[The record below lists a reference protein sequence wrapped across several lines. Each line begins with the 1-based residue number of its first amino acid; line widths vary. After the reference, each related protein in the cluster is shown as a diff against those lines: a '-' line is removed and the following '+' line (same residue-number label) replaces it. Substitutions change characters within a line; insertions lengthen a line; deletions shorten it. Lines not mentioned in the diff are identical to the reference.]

1 MSNMEDKKENVMGT
15 LGITRLIMKMSLPL
29 MISMLIQAL
38 YNIVDSMFVARVSET
53 ALTAVSLAF
62 PLQNLLI
69 AFGVGTGVGM
79 ASYLSRKLGEKDT
92 ETATKAAGNGITLA
106 IITWVLFALL
116 GLTIVKPFMSFFTED
131 PELLG
136 LSKSY
141 SEIVMVL
148 SLFMLISMMN
158 ERILQ
163 GTGDSFSSMIS
174 QMTGAI
180 TNIILDPIFIFTFK
194 MGVNGAAIA
203 TVIGQ
208 AAGCFVSLYFV
219 IRNKYINIK
228 PNHLKLEKR
237 MVASIYA
244 VGAPTIITNSIG
256 TVMTGAMNAILI
268 AFSTTAV
275 SVFSVYFKL
284 QSFVFMPIFGLS
296 SGMVPII
303 AYNYGA
309 RKKKRV
315 MSTIWIGT
323 FIAIVIMAFG
333 TLVFNLFPEALLS
346 LFSATEEMYRLGVP
360 ALKII
365 SLCFVSAAISI
376 GLGSSFQA
384 TGYGI
389 GTMIVSISRQL
400 LVLVPVA
407 FILSKLIGIN
417 GVWLSFIIAEGVGL
431 TVSILLFIKVYRTRI
446 KEIEEKVTL
455 KDS

>member
-1 MSNMEDKKENVMGT
+1 MSEKEEKKENIMGT

-106 IITWVLFALL
+106 VITWILFAIL
-116 GLTIVKPFMSFFTED
+116 GLTIVKPFMALFTD
-131 PELLG
+131 DAELLG
-136 LSKSY
+136 LSTSY
-141 SEIVMVL
+141 SEIVMIF
-148 SLFMLISMMN
+148 SFFMLLSMMN

-163 GTGDSFSSMIS
+163 GTGDSFSSMLS

-180 TNIILDPIFIFTFK
+180 TNIILDPVFIFVFK

-208 AAGCFVSLYFV
+208 AVGCAVSLYFV
-219 IRNKYINIK
+219 IRNKYIKIK
-228 PNHLKLEKR
+228 PQHLKFEKR
-237 MVASIYA
+237 MVASIYS

-268 AFSTTAV
+268 GFSTTAV

-315 MSTIWIGT
+315 MSTIYIGT
-323 FIAIVIMAFG
+323 IIAIGIMVVG
-333 TLVFNLFPEALLS
+333 TIVFNLFPKALLS

-360 ALKII
+360 ALRII

-400 LVLVPVA
+400 LVLIPTA
-407 FILSKLIGIN
+407 YIMAKLVGIN
-417 GVWLSFIIAEGVGL
+417 GVWFSFIIAEGVGL
-431 TVSILLFIKVYRTRI
+431 AVSLILFIKVYRTRI
-446 KEIEEKVTL
+446 KPIGEKEVI
-455 KDS
+455 SE

>member
-1 MSNMEDKKENVMGT
+1 MSEKEEKKENIMGT

-92 ETATKAAGNGITLA
+92 DTATKAAGNGITLA
-106 IITWVLFALL
+106 VITWILFAIL
-116 GLTIVKPFMSFFTED
+116 GLTIVKPFMSLFTD
-131 PELLG
+131 DAELLG
-136 LSKSY
+136 LSTSY
-141 SEIVMVL
+141 SEIVMIF
-148 SLFMLISMMN
+148 SFFMLLSMMN

-163 GTGDSFSSMIS
+163 GTGDSFSSMLS

-180 TNIILDPIFIFTFK
+180 TNIILDPVFIFVFK

-208 AAGCFVSLYFV
+208 AVGCAVSLYFV
-219 IRNKYINIK
+219 IRNEYIKIK
-228 PNHLKLEKR
+228 PQHLKLEKR
-237 MVASIYA
+237 MVASIYS

-268 AFSTTAV
+268 GFSTTAV

-315 MSTIWIGT
+315 MSTIYIGT
-323 FIAIVIMAFG
+323 IIAIGIMVVG
-333 TLVFNLFPEALLS
+333 TIVFNLFPEALLS

-360 ALKII
+360 ALRII

-400 LVLVPVA
+400 LVLIPTA
-407 FILSKLIGIN
+407 YIMAKLIGIN
-417 GVWLSFIIAEGVGL
+417 GVWFSFIIAEAVGL
-431 TVSILLFIKVYRTRI
+431 AVSLILFIKVYKTRI
-446 KEIEEKVTL
+446 KPIGEKEVIIE
-455 KDS
+455 

>member
-1 MSNMEDKKENVMGT
+1 MSEKEEKKENIMGT
-15 LGITRLIMKMSLPL
+15 LGVTHLIMKMSLPL

-106 IITWVLFALL
+106 VITWILFAIL
-116 GLTIVKPFMSFFTED
+116 GLTIVKPFMALFTD
-131 PELLG
+131 DAELLG
-136 LSKSY
+136 LSTSY
-141 SEIVMVL
+141 SEIVMIF
-148 SLFMLISMMN
+148 SFFMLLSMMN

-163 GTGDSFSSMIS
+163 GTGDSFSSMLS

-180 TNIILDPIFIFTFK
+180 TNIILDPVFIFVFK

-208 AAGCFVSLYFV
+208 AVGCAVSLYFV
-219 IRNKYINIK
+219 IRNKYIKIK
-228 PNHLKLEKR
+228 PQHLKLEKR
-237 MVASIYA
+237 MVASIYS

-268 AFSTTAV
+268 GFSTTAV

-315 MSTIWIGT
+315 MSTIYIGT
-323 FIAIVIMAFG
+323 IIAVGIMVVG
-333 TLVFNLFPEALLS
+333 TIVFNLFPKALLS

-360 ALKII
+360 ALRII

-400 LVLVPVA
+400 LVLIPTAYIMAKFV
-407 FILSKLIGIN
+407 GIN
-417 GVWLSFIIAEGVGL
+417 GVWFSFIIAEGVGL
-431 TVSILLFIKVYRTRI
+431 AVSLILFIKVYRTRI
-446 KEIEEKVTL
+446 KPIGEKEVI
-455 KDS
+455 SE

>member
-1 MSNMEDKKENVMGT
+1 MSKKIETKENIMGT
-15 LGITRLIMKMSLPL
+15 LGITHLIMKMSLPL

-92 ETATKAAGNGITLA
+92 ETATKAAGNGITLSV
-106 IITWVLFALL
+106 ITWVLFAIL
-116 GLTIVKPFMSFFTED
+116 GLTIVKPFMALFTYD
-131 PELLG
+131 SELLG
-136 LSKSY
+136 LSTSY
-141 SEIVMVL
+141 SEIVMIF
-148 SLFMLISMMN
+148 SFFMLLSMMN

-163 GTGDSFSSMIS
+163 GTGDSFSSMLS

-180 TNIILDPIFIFTFK
+180 TNIILDPVFIFVFK

-208 AAGCFVSLYFV
+208 AVGCAVSLFFV
-219 IRNKYINIK
+219 LRNKYIKIK
-228 PNHLKLEKR
+228 PHHLKLEKR
-237 MVASIYA
+237 MVASIYS

-256 TVMTGAMNAILI
+256 TIMTGAMNAILI
-268 AFSTTAV
+268 GFSTTAV

-323 FIAIVIMAFG
+323 LIAVGIMVTG
-333 TLVFNLFPEALLS
+333 TILFNLFPEALLS

-360 ALKII
+360 ALKIN

-389 GTMIVSISRQL
+389 GTMIVSIARQL
-400 LVLVPVA
+400 LVLIPTA
-407 FILSKLIGIN
+407 YIMAKLVGIN
-417 GVWLSFIIAEGVGL
+417 GVWFSFIIAEGVGL
-431 TVSILLFIKVYRTRI
+431 AVSLILFIKVYRTRI
-446 KEIEEKVTL
+446 KPIGEKEVI
-455 KDS
+455 SE

>member
-1 MSNMEDKKENVMGT
+1 MSDKEEKKENIMGT

-106 IITWVLFALL
+106 VITWVLFAIL
-116 GLTIVKPFMSFFTED
+116 GLTIVKPFMALFTD
-131 PELLG
+131 DAELLG
-136 LSKSY
+136 LSTSY
-141 SEIVMVL
+141 SEIVMIF
-148 SLFMLISMMN
+148 SFFMLLSMMN

-163 GTGDSFSSMIS
+163 GTGDSFSSMLS

-180 TNIILDPIFIFTFK
+180 TNIILDPVFIFVFK

-208 AAGCFVSLYFV
+208 AVGCAVSLYFV
-219 IRNKYINIK
+219 IRNKYIKIK
-228 PNHLKLEKR
+228 PQHLKLEKR
-237 MVASIYA
+237 MVASIYS

-268 AFSTTAV
+268 GFSTTAV

-315 MSTIWIGT
+315 MSTIYIGT
-323 FIAIVIMAFG
+323 IIAIGIMVVG
-333 TLVFNLFPEALLS
+333 TIVFNLFPEALLS

-360 ALKII
+360 ALRII

-400 LVLVPVA
+400 LVLIPTA
-407 FILSKLIGIN
+407 YIMAKLVGIN
-417 GVWLSFIIAEGVGL
+417 GVWFSFIIAEAVGL
-431 TVSILLFIKVYRTRI
+431 AVSLILFIKVYKTRI
-446 KEIEEKVTL
+446 KHIGEKEVINE
-455 KDS
+455 

>member
-1 MSNMEDKKENVMGT
+1 MSDKEEKKENIMGT

-106 IITWVLFALL
+106 VITWVLFAIL
-116 GLTIVKPFMSFFTED
+116 GLTIVKPFMALFTD
-131 PELLG
+131 DAELLG
-136 LSKSY
+136 LSTSY
-141 SEIVMVL
+141 SEIVMIF
-148 SLFMLISMMN
+148 SFFMLLSMMN

-163 GTGDSFSSMIS
+163 GTGDSFSSMLS

-180 TNIILDPIFIFTFK
+180 TNIILDPVFIFVFK

-208 AAGCFVSLYFV
+208 AVGCAVSLYFV
-219 IRNKYINIK
+219 IRNKYIKIK
-228 PNHLKLEKR
+228 PQHLKLEKR
-237 MVASIYA
+237 MVASIYS

-268 AFSTTAV
+268 GFSTTAV

-315 MSTIWIGT
+315 MSTIYIGT
-323 FIAIVIMAFG
+323 IIAIGIMVVG
-333 TLVFNLFPEALLS
+333 TIVFNLFPEALLS
-346 LFSATEEMYRLGVP
+346 LFSATVEMYRLGVP
-360 ALKII
+360 ALRII

-400 LVLVPVA
+400 LVLIPTA
-407 FILSKLIGIN
+407 YIMAKLVGIN
-417 GVWLSFIIAEGVGL
+417 GVWFSFIIAEGVGL
-431 TVSILLFIKVYRTRI
+431 AVSLILFIKVYRTRI
-446 KEIEEKVTL
+446 KPIGEKEVI
-455 KDS
+455 SE

>member
-1 MSNMEDKKENVMGT
+1 MSEKEEKKENIMGT

-106 IITWVLFALL
+106 VITWILFAIL
-116 GLTIVKPFMSFFTED
+116 GLTIVKPFMALFTD
-131 PELLG
+131 DAELLG
-136 LSKSY
+136 LSTSY
-141 SEIVMVL
+141 SEIVMIF
-148 SLFMLISMMN
+148 SFFMLLSMMN

-163 GTGDSFSSMIS
+163 GTGDSFSSMLS

-180 TNIILDPIFIFTFK
+180 TNIILDPVFIFVFK

-208 AAGCFVSLYFV
+208 AVGCAVSLYFV
-219 IRNKYINIK
+219 IRNKYIKIK
-228 PNHLKLEKR
+228 PQHLKLEKR
-237 MVASIYA
+237 MVASIYS

-268 AFSTTAV
+268 GFSTTAV

-315 MSTIWIGT
+315 MSTIYIGT
-323 FIAIVIMAFG
+323 IIAIGIMVVG
-333 TLVFNLFPEALLS
+333 TIVFNLFPEALLS
-346 LFSATEEMYRLGVP
+346 LFSATVEMYRLGVP
-360 ALKII
+360 ALRII

-400 LVLVPVA
+400 LVLIPTA
-407 FILSKLIGIN
+407 YIMAKLIGIN
-417 GVWLSFIIAEGVGL
+417 GVWFSFIIAEAVGL
-431 TVSILLFIKVYRTRI
+431 AVSLILFIKVYKTRI
-446 KEIEEKVTL
+446 KPIGEKEVI
-455 KDS
+455 SE

>member
-1 MSNMEDKKENVMGT
+1 
-15 LGITRLIMKMSLPL
+15 MKMSLPL

-106 IITWVLFALL
+106 VITWILFAIL
-116 GLTIVKPFMSFFTED
+116 GLTIVKPFMALFTD
-131 PELLG
+131 DAELLG
-136 LSKSY
+136 LSTSY
-141 SEIVMVL
+141 SEIVMIF
-148 SLFMLISMMN
+148 SFFMLLSMMN

-163 GTGDSFSSMIS
+163 GTGDSFSSMLS

-180 TNIILDPIFIFTFK
+180 TNIILDPVFIFVFK

-208 AAGCFVSLYFV
+208 AVGCAVSLYFV
-219 IRNKYINIK
+219 IRNKYIKIK
-228 PNHLKLEKR
+228 PQHLKLEKR
-237 MVASIYA
+237 MVASIYS

-268 AFSTTAV
+268 GFSTTAV

-315 MSTIWIGT
+315 MSTIYIGT
-323 FIAIVIMAFG
+323 IIAIGIMVVG
-333 TLVFNLFPEALLS
+333 TIVFNLFPEALLS

-360 ALKII
+360 ALRII

-400 LVLVPVA
+400 LVLIPTA
-407 FILSKLIGIN
+407 YIMAKLVGIN
-417 GVWLSFIIAEGVGL
+417 GVWFSFIIAEAVGL
-431 TVSILLFIKVYRTRI
+431 AVSLILFIKVYKTRI
-446 KEIEEKVTL
+446 KPIGEKEVI
-455 KDS
+455 SE

>member
-1 MSNMEDKKENVMGT
+1 MSDKEEKKENIMGT

-53 ALTAVSLAF
+53 ALTSVSLAF

-106 IITWVLFALL
+106 VITWILFAIL
-116 GLTIVKPFMSFFTED
+116 GLTIVKPFMALFTD
-131 PELLG
+131 DAELLG
-136 LSKSY
+136 LSTSY
-141 SEIVMVL
+141 SEIVMIF
-148 SLFMLISMMN
+148 SFFMLLSMMN

-163 GTGDSFSSMIS
+163 GTGDSFSSMLS

-180 TNIILDPIFIFTFK
+180 TNIILDPVFIFVFK

-208 AAGCFVSLYFV
+208 AVGCAVSLYFV
-219 IRNKYINIK
+219 IRNKYIKIK
-228 PNHLKLEKR
+228 PQHLKLEKR
-237 MVASIYA
+237 MVASIYS

-256 TVMTGAMNAILI
+256 TIMTGAMNAILI
-268 AFSTTAV
+268 GFSTTAV

-323 FIAIVIMAFG
+323 LIAIVIMAVG
-333 TLVFNLFPEALLS
+333 TIVFNLFPEALLS

-365 SLCFVSAAISI
+365 SFCFVSAAISI

-400 LVLVPVA
+400 LVLIPVA
-407 FILSKLIGIN
+407 YILSKLIGIN

-431 TVSILLFIKVYRTRI
+431 AVSLILFLKVYRTRI
-446 KEIEEKVTL
+446 SSIED
-455 KDS
+455 KDRLED

>member
-1 MSNMEDKKENVMGT
+1 MSEKEEKKENIMGT

-106 IITWVLFALL
+106 VITWVLFAIL
-116 GLTIVKPFMSFFTED
+116 GLTIVKPFMALFTD
-131 PELLG
+131 DAELLG
-136 LSKSY
+136 LSTSY
-141 SEIVMVL
+141 SEIVMIF
-148 SLFMLISMMN
+148 SFFMLLSMMN

-163 GTGDSFSSMIS
+163 GTGDSFSSMLS

-180 TNIILDPIFIFTFK
+180 TNIILDPVFIFVFK

-208 AAGCFVSLYFV
+208 AVGCAVSLYFV
-219 IRNKYINIK
+219 IRNKYIKIK
-228 PNHLKLEKR
+228 PQHLKLEKR
-237 MVASIYA
+237 MVASIYS

-268 AFSTTAV
+268 GFSTTAV

-315 MSTIWIGT
+315 MSTIYIGT
-323 FIAIVIMAFG
+323 IIAIGIMVVG
-333 TLVFNLFPEALLS
+333 TIVFNLFPEALLS
-346 LFSATEEMYRLGVP
+346 LFSATVEMYRLGVP
-360 ALKII
+360 ALRII

-400 LVLVPVA
+400 LVLIPTA
-407 FILSKLIGIN
+407 YIMAKLVGIN
-417 GVWLSFIIAEGVGL
+417 GVWFSFIIAEGVGL
-431 TVSILLFIKVYRTRI
+431 AVSLILFIKVYKTRI
-446 KEIEEKVTL
+446 KPIGEKEVI
-455 KDS
+455 SE

>member
-1 MSNMEDKKENVMGT
+1 MSEKEEKKENIMGT

-106 IITWVLFALL
+106 VITWVLFAIL
-116 GLTIVKPFMSFFTED
+116 GLTIVKPFMALFTD
-131 PELLG
+131 DAELLG
-136 LSKSY
+136 LSTSY
-141 SEIVMVL
+141 SEIVMIF
-148 SLFMLISMMN
+148 SFFMLLSMMN

-163 GTGDSFSSMIS
+163 GTGDSFSSMLS

-180 TNIILDPIFIFTFK
+180 TNIILDPVFIFVFK

-208 AAGCFVSLYFV
+208 AVGCAVSLYFV
-219 IRNKYINIK
+219 IRNKYIKIK
-228 PNHLKLEKR
+228 PQHLKLEKR
-237 MVASIYA
+237 MVASIYS

-268 AFSTTAV
+268 GFSTTAV

-315 MSTIWIGT
+315 MSTIYIGT
-323 FIAIVIMAFG
+323 IIAIG
-333 TLVFNLFPEALLS
+333 TMVVGTIIFNLFPEALLS

-360 ALKII
+360 ALRII

-400 LVLVPVA
+400 LVLIPTA
-407 FILSKLIGIN
+407 YIMAKLVGIN
-417 GVWLSFIIAEGVGL
+417 GVWFSFIIAEAVGL
-431 TVSILLFIKVYRTRI
+431 AVSLILFIKVYRTRI
-446 KEIEEKVTL
+446 KPIGEKEVI
-455 KDS
+455 SE

>member
-1 MSNMEDKKENVMGT
+1 MSEKEEKKENIMGT
-15 LGITRLIMKMSLPL
+15 LGITRLIIKMSLPL

-106 IITWVLFALL
+106 VITWVLFAIL
-116 GLTIVKPFMSFFTED
+116 GLTIVKPFMALFTDDDEI
-131 PELLG
+131 LG
-136 LSKSY
+136 LSTSY
-141 SEIVMVL
+141 SEIVMIF
-148 SLFMLISMMN
+148 SFFMLLSMMN

-163 GTGDSFSSMIS
+163 GTGDSFSSMLS

-180 TNIILDPIFIFTFK
+180 TNIILDPVFIFVFK

-208 AAGCFVSLYFV
+208 AVGCTVSLYFV
-219 IRNKYINIK
+219 IRNKYIKIK
-228 PNHLKLEKR
+228 PQHLKLEKR
-237 MVASIYA
+237 MVASIYS

-268 AFSTTAV
+268 GFSTTAV

-323 FIAIVIMAFG
+323 LIAIVIMAVG
-333 TLVFNLFPEALLS
+333 TIVFNLFPEALLS

-365 SLCFVSAAISI
+365 SFCFVSAAISI

-400 LVLVPVA
+400 LVLIPVA
-407 FILSKLIGIN
+407 YILSKLMGIN

-431 TVSILLFIKVYRTRI
+431 AVSLILFLKVYRTRI
-446 KEIEEKVTL
+446 SSIED
-455 KDS
+455 KDRLED

>member
-1 MSNMEDKKENVMGT
+1 MSDKEEKKENIMGT

-106 IITWVLFALL
+106 VITWVLFAIL
-116 GLTIVKPFMSFFTED
+116 GLTIVKPFMALFTD
-131 PELLG
+131 DAELLG
-136 LSKSY
+136 LSTSY
-141 SEIVMVL
+141 SEIVMIF
-148 SLFMLISMMN
+148 SFFMLLSMMN

-163 GTGDSFSSMIS
+163 GTGDSFSSMLS

-180 TNIILDPIFIFTFK
+180 TNIILDPVFIFVFK

-208 AAGCFVSLYFV
+208 AVGCAVSLYFV
-219 IRNKYINIK
+219 IRNKYIKIK
-228 PNHLKLEKR
+228 PQHLKLEKR
-237 MVASIYA
+237 MVASIYS

-268 AFSTTAV
+268 GFSTTAV

-315 MSTIWIGT
+315 MSTIYIGT
-323 FIAIVIMAFG
+323 IIAIGIMVVG
-333 TLVFNLFPEALLS
+333 TIVFNLFPEVLLS

-360 ALKII
+360 ALRII

-400 LVLVPVA
+400 LVLIPTA
-407 FILSKLIGIN
+407 YIMAKLVGIN
-417 GVWLSFIIAEGVGL
+417 GVWFSFIIAEGVGL
-431 TVSILLFIKVYRTRI
+431 AVSLILFIKVYRTRI
-446 KEIEEKVTL
+446 KPIEEKEVI
-455 KDS
+455 SE